1 MSPVD
6 VRVASWADLAPLMA
20 ALGQER
26 YFADRLARQD
36 SGRGMLLVALLDGRP
51 VGDVYLWLEPAEE
64 ADVRRYLPGVPL
76 LGHLEVLP
84 ELRGRGIG
92 TEVMR
97 VAEERLRRLGHQRGG
112 LGVGMGKHP
121 AAPPYP

>member
-1 MSPVD
+1 MTGCRRMSPVD

-51 VGDVYLWLEPAEE
+51 VGDVYLWLGAAEE
-64 ADVRRYLPGVPL
+64 PGVRRYLPGGALLRDLEGVP
-76 LGHLEVLP
+76 G
-84 ELRGRGIG
+84 LRGPGLG
-92 TEVMR
+92 TE
-97 VAEERLRRLGHQRGG
+97 
-112 LGVGMGKHP
+112 
-121 AAPPYP
+121 